1 MNNKQGKVY
10 VVHHIDTEGP
20 LYESLEALFERL
32 NNVFEIQLE
41 PSLKNLSLI
50 KTNKLSFGQ
59 EKDLEIKQFLDSHL
73 SNYIDNWHDLEQM
86 INKVSS
92 PNFRNKFKDSNVKGW
107 VFNWHVMDHVGFSN
121 DNPRRRT
128 YGFNSIYNFYEKLVQ
143 NQDPKIDSLHWH
155 FHPISF
161 SKSAHIPATSYDNS
175 MKILHEII
183 SRRLIDKNNF
193 PVVNRAG
200 FHTVRFDSNLFLEQW
215 MPFDASNQAIKEQ
228 PKFQKDLI
236 NGRYGDWRGA
246 PDDWSIYNPS
256 FNDWRKSGNLKR
268 SISRVL
274 NLKARHREITKQEIE
289 IAFKRAKEGEN
300 VYLGVTNH
308 DWRDMHPELLHF
320 RSLLSKVSAKFKN
333 IDFIHSEAVDAFRGC
348 LNFDETMISQDKID
362 LSIELNNNII
372 QVDII
377 NGEIFGPQP
386 YLAIKTKEGKY
397 LHDNFDFGIKEK
409 QFLYT
414 FDEYTIPLEQISKLT
429 VASNDKYGNTCIK
442 KLKLN

>member
-41 PSLKNLSLI
+41 PSLKNLSLL
-50 KTNKLSFGQ
+50 KTKKISFGQ
-59 EKDLEIKQFLDSHL
+59 ERDKEIKQFLDPHL
-73 SNYIDNWHDLEQM
+73 SNYIDNWYDLEQM
-86 INKVSS
+86 INKISS
-92 PNFRNKFKDSNVKGW
+92 SNFRNKFKDSNGKGW
-107 VFNWHVMDHVGFSN
+107 VFNWHVMDHVGFSD
-121 DNPRRRT
+121 DNPRRRS
-128 YGFNSIYNFYEKLVQ
+128 YGYNSIYDFYEKLVQ

-215 MPFDASNQAIKEQ
+215 IPFDASNQAIKKQ

-274 NLKARHREITKQEIE
+274 NLKSRHREISKQEIE
-289 IAFKRAKEGEN
+289 IAFNRAKEGEN

-320 RSLLSKVSAKFKN
+320 RSLLSKVSTKFKN
-333 IDFIHSEAVDAFRGC
+333 IDFIHSESVDAFRGC
-348 LNFDETMISQDKID
+348 LNFNKKMISQDKID

-414 FDEYTIPLEQISKLT
+414 LDEYTIPIEQISKLT